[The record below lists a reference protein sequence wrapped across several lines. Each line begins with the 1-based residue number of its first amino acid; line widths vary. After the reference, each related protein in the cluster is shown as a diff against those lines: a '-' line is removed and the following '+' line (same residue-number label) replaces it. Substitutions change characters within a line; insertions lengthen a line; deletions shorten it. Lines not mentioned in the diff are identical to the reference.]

1 MLIFL
6 FLATAISSLFLP
18 NALNSW
24 AIFSSTVPALMEV
37 GVSPEFSQLV
47 FRLGGSVAIGLTPVF
62 VYFIVYLAF
71 METYNQSNKP
81 VTMVEAI
88 KYQLPFALISLVT
101 FFAVILVWYITGMPL
116 GVGAGVAL

>member
-1 MLIFL
+1 
-6 FLATAISSLFLP
+6 
-18 NALNSW
+18 
-24 AIFSSTVPALMEV
+24 MEV

-101 FFAVILVWYITGMPL
+101 FLAVILVWYITGMPL